1 MIDPLRPYWP
11 TNRSLAGL
19 LLRMSCLSLAA
30 GAVILALTRPVVIAV
45 VLLSAFAQAALLA
58 FEWMEF
64 RRAQRRGLL
73 VVAVI
78 AVVFGSLVVAL
89 FLEAGS
95 VLVLS
100 PR

>member
-30 GAVILALTRPVVIAV
+30 GAVIFAFARPVVIAV
-45 VLLSAFAQAALLA
+45 VLFSAFAQAALLA

-73 VVAVI
+73 LVGVI
-78 AVVFGSLVVAL
+78 GVIFGSLLIAL
-89 FLEAGS
+89 FLEARS
-95 VLVLS
+95 MLVLS